1 MTQEFLPPLQPV
13 KAPKKQVKRRNAKGL
28 FAGKV
33 DVEKDYKRIMT
44 VLSREVA
51 YLMMESHKAP
61 LTEERSK
68 ALVAYSKL
76 IRDLREQQVVAQK
89 EVSDDILS
97 AKLTEK

>member
-1 MTQEFLPPLQPV
+1 
-13 KAPKKQVKRRNAKGL
+13 
-28 FAGKV
+28 
-33 DVEKDYKRIMT
+33 
-44 VLSREVA
+44 
-51 YLMMESHKAP
+51 MMESHKAP